1 MRVNA
6 QTCWCARKQGTFVRV
21 FPDTSSG
28 RTDGVQAQLMANA
41 SEVQNVYV
49 GLEVTIIAGAGF
61 LDLCLPSL
69 CVATPLSR
77 GTVAI
82 VMICAGGAAFSAAT
96 AAPPSGPTGVQ
107 GPDQLDEVDGA
118 GPDLPATRGR
128 ETLLPC

>member
-1 MRVNA
+1 M
-6 QTCWCARKQGTFVRV
+6 RV

-69 CVATPLSR
+69 ICLCVVLDACKRFALNRFMFPFTSIEYAR
-77 GTVAI
+77 ERTREHIVYAI
-82 VMICAGGAAFSAAT
+82 
-96 AAPPSGPTGVQ
+96 
-107 GPDQLDEVDGA
+107 
-118 GPDLPATRGR
+118 R
-128 ETLLPC
+128 